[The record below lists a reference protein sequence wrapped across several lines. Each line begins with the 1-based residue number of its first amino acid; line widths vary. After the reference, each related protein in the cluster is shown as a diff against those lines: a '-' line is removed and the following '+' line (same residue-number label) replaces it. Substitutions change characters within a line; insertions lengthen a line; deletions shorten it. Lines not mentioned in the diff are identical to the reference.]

1 VLHVQAIT
9 VNRGYSFGIAAP
21 IRYST
26 SPKRF
31 GSAYIGK
38 NMVNELLVSEAI
50 ARARKGDPKEAI
62 ASACG
67 IKACDEALRRIQA
80 KPTISLTSQQ
90 FYAKQSAEKRE
101 FFRNRPPEAERPHQV
116 SKADHC
122 AIVSSILKSVQ
133 AGEKPC
139 VLTLLKEHGTRNNRT
154 DDWAIRVRTHRHSK
168 RMTVTLKE
176 YKDHPVLQD
185 LRSGGM
191 LSQTHKGALI
201 GSTYSG
207 FSELLF
213 ASSQLVRK
221 NKHLEQQLTERQD
234 ELRQL
239 QIETPRLQPAEN
251 WKDEA
256 VKLYSSTSQSI
267 RSIAAK
273 VGKSKSTVDDHIQS
287 CIKTGSIVNRS
298 SGITI

>member
-1 VLHVQAIT
+1 
-9 VNRGYSFGIAAP
+9 
-21 IRYST
+21 
-26 SPKRF
+26 
-31 GSAYIGK
+31 
-38 NMVNELLVSEAI
+38 MVNELLLSEAI

-67 IKACDEALRRIQA
+67 IKVCEEALRRIQA
-80 KPTISLTSQQ
+80 EPAISLTPQQ
-90 FYAKQSAEKRE
+90 FYAKQSAEKRA
-101 FFRNRPPEAERPHQV
+101 FFRDRPPEAERPHQV

-122 AIVSSILKSVQ
+122 AIVASILKSVQ
-133 AGEKPC
+133 AGERPC
-139 VLTLLKEHGTRNNRT
+139 VLSLLKEYGTKNNRAE
-154 DDWAIRVRTHRHSK
+154 DWAIKVRTHHHSK
-168 RMTVTLKE
+168 RMTATLKE
-176 YKDHPVLQD
+176 HKDNPVLQD

-213 ASSQLVRK
+213 ASSQLVRR

-239 QIETPRLQPAEN
+239 QVETARLQSTEN

-256 VKLYSSTSQSI
+256 FKLYSSTKQSI
-267 RSIAAK
+267 RCIAEK
-273 VGKSKSTVDDHIQS
+273 VGKSKSTVDDYIQT
-287 CIKTGSIVNRS
+287 CIKTGSLLRRS
-298 SGITI
+298 STVSI